1 MNNNWTKDSNL
12 ISSNQIEKLSKLYSI
27 NERFYLSLNE
37 VLSSIFIG
45 HCCLFHLLVQKIFL
59 LRSNFFEHVQYFL
72 KTVKF
77 FDYGQK
83 QDFTL

>member
-37 VLSSIFIG
+37 VLSSIFIR
-45 HCCLFHLLVQKIFL
+45 HCDFLILCLLGI
-59 LRSNFFEHVQYFL
+59 SS
-72 KTVKF
+72 
-77 FDYGQK
+77 
-83 QDFTL
+83 